1 MSTYNIN
8 YNFERCTDK
17 GSDKTFVND
26 GSMWCHVKAEAV
38 NGCTFKEEDTDCKI
52 EMFYNNRWM
61 PIYMNLKKV
70 TPDEDQLILNGEKS
84 GITSDGTFLHISFAF
99 TSRYM
104 GDADCYVKA
113 SLGTPKPVPT
123 LNVTN
128 NVAHTTYKKRTSG
141 SNTVITLICDTGY
154 TFDGVPTVTY
164 GGDPDDP
171 FAEASTA
178 DMTVSGDIATFS
190 LATDSYGG
198 SATLN
203 GNTKPKPVKPVS
215 VTNNVSHTTYK
226 TEVQGINT
234 KITLT
239 CDGGYTFEGVPRITY
254 GQSEHA
260 YMTVSGNVATFT
272 LATVSYNGVA
282 ILEGKTKTVVVIN
295 NVAHTTYKKEV
306 QGKNTVITL
315 TCDDGYTF
323 DGVPRITYGQSVHT
337 DMTVSGNVATFSL
350 ATDSYGGSCIL
361 EGKTR
366 AVAPPVQPVSVTNN
380 VAHTT
385 YQKEVQGDN
394 TVITLTCDSG
404 YTFDGTPTVTYGA
417 DPEDPFAEGTTE
429 NMTVSGNVAT
439 FTLATASYGGFAKLD
454 GNTKEVIPELQNN
467 ISGATYTTE
476 EDPFTEVTTVT
487 ITCNDGLV
495 FDGVPTV
502 KYVKTSGQQT
512 ILAATLN
519 ETNTVATAEISDL
532 KYIVSLDGNTKTKP
546 VVPTEPTVTNNVP
559 DSTESHTADGHSVT
573 VNLSSNNVMLNVS
586 CAYVATDGSSKNV
599 PVTVKVVVK
608 PLVDSS
614 NVTSNASVTLP
625 DVDFN
630 SPVVISGESKK
641 ALRIDYYLSGCS
653 TATQP
658 TYCFVGEPITFT
670 LNADSGNEFDEPD
683 KCKLIGY
690 SVFAPVY
697 TSPMEISEDKLTAT
711 GTITPTVGTSQRD
724 DFYIEV
730 HGVANPQSTPTKKY
744 GFINAY
750 VLNEKNLED
759 FANARFVPYTGE
771 VGSTKEDPISYDLGD
786 YINRV
791 KRFFFQVDKGS
802 SSKLMCGNFMVDTT
816 VYNLTSDSKVLS
828 FGSVEIPNVTQS
840 TADYDTELNMFVP
853 FIGLESLPVDL
864 IGHTVSLELRV
875 NLLGGGGVYVMT
887 CDDRIVWTKEVEPC
901 SDVLFRTQKQQIQVI
916 GGSKFDS
923 TYLMGLTPY
932 IVLQKKTITSTGVET
947 PSSRLTKVKDV
958 SGFTKMVNV
967 KFADTTNML
976 TDDVNT
982 IINILRNGFTL

>member
-1 MSTYNIN
+1 MAATYNIN
-8 YNFERCTDK
+8 YTFERCTDV
-17 GSDKTFVND
+17 GSDNTFVND
-26 GSMWCHVKAEAV
+26 GSTWCHIKAEAV
-38 NGCTFKEEDTDCKI
+38 NGCTFVENDSACKI
-52 EMFYNNRWM
+52 DMYYNDRWM
-61 PIYMNLKKV
+61 SIYFNLSKV
-70 TPDEDQLILNGEKS
+70 TPDEDQLVRNGEKS
-84 GITSDGTFLHISFAF
+84 GITSDGTFLHRRFSFPNGY
-99 TSRYM
+99 T
-104 GDADCYVKA
+104 GPADCYVKA
-113 SLGTPKPVPT
+113 SGGTPTPVPT

-128 NVAHTTYKKRTSG
+128 NVAHTTYKTKTSG
-141 SNTVITLICDTGY
+141 SNTVITLTCDDGF

-178 DMTVSGDIATFS
+178 DMTVSG
-190 LATDSYGG
+190 
-198 SATLN
+198 
-203 GNTKPKPVKPVS
+203 
-215 VTNNVSHTTYK
+215 
-226 TEVQGINT
+226 
-234 KITLT
+234 
-239 CDGGYTFEGVPRITY
+239 
-254 GQSEHA
+254 
-260 YMTVSGNVATFT
+260 
-272 LATVSYNGVA
+272 
-282 ILEGKTKTVVVIN
+282 
-295 NVAHTTYKKEV
+295 
-306 QGKNTVITL
+306 
-315 TCDDGYTF
+315 
-323 DGVPRITYGQSVHT
+323 
-337 DMTVSGNVATFSL
+337 NVATFSL
-350 ATDSYGGSCIL
+350 ATASYGGSATL
-361 EGKTR
+361 SGNTK

-404 YTFDGTPTVTYGA
+404 YTFDGVPTVTYGA
-417 DPEDPFAEGTTE
+417 DPEDPFSEGTTA

-454 GNTKEVIPELQNN
+454 GNTKEVIPE
-467 ISGATYTTE
+467 
-476 EDPFTEVTTVT
+476 
-487 ITCNDGLV
+487 
-495 FDGVPTV
+495 
-502 KYVKTSGQQT
+502 
-512 ILAATLN
+512 
-519 ETNTVATAEISDL
+519 
-532 KYIVSLDGNTKTKP
+532 P
-546 VVPTEPTVTNNVP
+546 VEPTEPTVTNNVP
-559 DSTESHTADGHSVT
+559 DSTESHTVDGHSVT
-573 VNLSSNNVMLNVS
+573 VNLSSKKVMLNVS
-586 CAYVATDGSSKNV
+586 CAYVGTDGSSKNV
-599 PVTVKVVVK
+599 PVTVNVVVND
-608 PLVDSS
+608 VADQN
-614 NVTSNASVTLP
+614 NVTSNASVVLP

-630 SPVVISGESKK
+630 SPIVITGESKK
-641 ALRIDYYLSGCS
+641 AMRIDYTLTGC
-653 TATQP
+653 TPVAQP
-658 TYCFVGEPITFT
+658 TYCFVGEPLTIT
-670 LNADSGNEFDEPD
+670 LNADSGNVFDEPD
-683 KCKLIGY
+683 KCKLTGY
-690 SVFAPVY
+690 STFAPMYVV
-697 TSPMEISEDKLTAT
+697 PMTISADKLTAT
-711 GTITPTVGTSQRD
+711 GTITPTVGSADRD
-724 DFYIEV
+724 DWYIIVE
-730 HGVANPQSTPTKKY
+730 GVANPQSTPTKKY

-759 FANARFVPYTGE
+759 FATSRFVQYTGD

-816 VYNLTSDSKVLS
+816 VYNLASDSKVLS

-840 TADYDTELNMFVP
+840 TADYDTELNLFVP

-864 IGHTVSLELRV
+864 IGSTVSLELRV

-947 PSSRLTKVKDV
+947 ASSRLTKVRDV

>member
-1 MSTYNIN
+1 MDYDIVYSFTNCVGIENNPKTYPSGGQDWIPMRARADEGCYFEDNVQTGTFEITYNGN
-8 YNFERCTDK
+8 YRSI
-17 GSDKTFVND
+17 GVQ
-26 GSMWCHVKAEAV
+26 A
-38 NGCTFKEEDTDCKI
+38 
-52 EMFYNNRWM
+52 R
-61 PIYMNLKKV
+61 KV
-70 TPDEDQLILNGEKS
+70 SPDEDQKVLDGGMS
-84 GITSDGTFLHISFAF
+84 GITSDGKFISWRFKPSTTF
-99 TSRYM
+99 T
-104 GDADCYVKA
+104 
-113 SLGTPKPVPT
+113 GT
-123 LNVTN
+123 
-128 NVAHTTYKKRTSG
+128 
-141 SNTVITLICDTGY
+141 
-154 TFDGVPTVTY
+154 
-164 GGDPDDP
+164 
-171 FAEASTA
+171 
-178 DMTVSGDIATFS
+178 
-190 LATDSYGG
+190 
-198 SATLN
+198 
-203 GNTKPKPVKPVS
+203 
-215 VTNNVSHTTYK
+215 
-226 TEVQGINT
+226 
-234 KITLT
+234 
-239 CDGGYTFEGVPRITY
+239 
-254 GQSEHA
+254 
-260 YMTVSGNVATFT
+260 ATFT
-272 LATVSYNGVA
+272 LAASGTPVLPVS
-282 ILEGKTKTVVVIN
+282 VIN
-295 NVAHTTYKKEV
+295 KVAHTTYKKEV
-306 QGKNTVITL
+306 QGSKTKITL

-323 DGVPRITYGQSVHT
+323 DGVPKVTYGTSEREH
-337 DMTVSGNVATFSL
+337 MTVSGNVATFTK
-350 ATDSYGGSCIL
+350 ATASYNGHAIL
-361 EGKTR
+361 EGKTK
-366 AVAPPVQPVSVTNN
+366 AVAPPVSVTNN

-417 DPEDPFAEGTTE
+417 DPEDPFSEGTTAD
-429 NMTVSGNVAT
+429 MTVSGNVAT
-439 FTLATASYGGFAKLD
+439 FTLATASYGGSATLG
-454 GNTKEVIPELQNN
+454 GNTKEVIPEPQNN
-467 ISGATYTTE
+467 ITGATYTKE
-476 EDPFTEVTTVT
+476 EDPFTESTTVT
-487 ITCNDGLV
+487 ITCNDGLM

-502 KYVKTSGQQT
+502 KYVNTTGQQT

-519 ETNTVATAEISDL
+519 DDKTVGTVVISDL
-532 KYIVSLDGNTKTKP
+532 KYIVSLDGNTKPKP

-559 DSTESHTADGHSVT
+559 DSTESHTVDGHSVT
-573 VNLSSNNVMLNVS
+573 VNLTSNKVMMNVS

-599 PVTVKVVVK
+599 PVTVKVVVT
-608 PLVDSS
+608 PLVDSGG
-614 NVTSNASVTLP
+614 VTSNASVILP

-641 ALRIDYYLSGCS
+641 ALRIDYYLSGCK
-653 TATQP
+653 TDVRP
-658 TYCFVGEPITFT
+658 TYWFVGEPLTVNLT
-670 LNADSGNEFDEPD
+670 ADSGNVFDEPD
-683 KCKLIGY
+683 KCKLVGY

-697 TSPMEISEDKLTAT
+697 TAPMEISEDKLTAT
-711 GTITPTVGTSQRD
+711 GTITPTVNTPQRD

-730 HGVANPQSTPTKKY
+730 HGVANPQTTPTKKY

-759 FANARFVPYTGE
+759 FATARFVPYTGE

-816 VYNLTSDSKVLS
+816 VYNLASDSKVLS
-828 FGSVEIPNVTQS
+828 FGSVEIPNTTQS
-840 TADYDTELNMFVP
+840 TADYDTELNLFVP

-864 IGHTVSLELRV
+864 IGHTVGLELRV

-901 SDVLFRTQKQQIQVI
+901 TDVLFRTQKQEVRVL

-947 PSSRLTKVKDV
+947 ASSRLTKVKDV

>member
-1 MSTYNIN
+1 MAATYNIN
-8 YNFERCTDK
+8 YTFERCTDV
-17 GSDKTFVND
+17 GSDKTFIND
-26 GSMWCHVKAEAV
+26 GSTWCHVKAEAV
-38 NGCTFKEEDTDCKI
+38 NGCTFVENDAACKI
-52 EMFYNNRWM
+52 DMYYNDRWTT
-61 PIYMNLKKV
+61 IYMNLSKV
-70 TPDEDQLILNGEKS
+70 SPEEDQLVRNGEKS
-84 GITSDGTFLHISFAF
+84 GITSDGTFLHRRFSFPDGY
-99 TSRYM
+99 T

-113 SLGTPKPVPT
+113 SGGTPTPVPT

-128 NVAHTTYKKRTSG
+128 NVAHTTYKTKTSG
-141 SNTVITLICDTGY
+141 SNTVITLTCDDGF

-171 FAEASTA
+171 FAESTTA
-178 DMTVSGDIATFS
+178 
-190 LATDSYGG
+190 
-198 SATLN
+198 
-203 GNTKPKPVKPVS
+203 
-215 VTNNVSHTTYK
+215 
-226 TEVQGINT
+226 
-234 KITLT
+234 
-239 CDGGYTFEGVPRITY
+239 
-254 GQSEHA
+254 
-260 YMTVSGNVATFT
+260 
-272 LATVSYNGVA
+272 
-282 ILEGKTKTVVVIN
+282 
-295 NVAHTTYKKEV
+295 
-306 QGKNTVITL
+306 
-315 TCDDGYTF
+315 
-323 DGVPRITYGQSVHT
+323 

-350 ATDSYGGSCIL
+350 ATASYGGSATL
-361 EGKTR
+361 SGNTK

-394 TVITLTCDSG
+394 TLITLTCDSG

-417 DPEDPFAEGTTE
+417 DPEDPFSEGTTA

-454 GNTKEVIPELQNN
+454 GNTKEVIPE
-467 ISGATYTTE
+467 
-476 EDPFTEVTTVT
+476 
-487 ITCNDGLV
+487 
-495 FDGVPTV
+495 
-502 KYVKTSGQQT
+502 
-512 ILAATLN
+512 
-519 ETNTVATAEISDL
+519 
-532 KYIVSLDGNTKTKP
+532 P
-546 VVPTEPTVTNNVP
+546 VEPTEPTVTNNVP
-559 DSTESHTADGHSVT
+559 GSTESHTVDGHSVT
-573 VNLSSNNVMLNVS
+573 VNLTSKNVMLNVS

-599 PVTVKVVVK
+599 PVTVNVVVDDIK
-608 PLVDSS
+608 DTD
-614 NVTSNASVTLP
+614 NVSSNASVTLP

-630 SPVVISGESKK
+630 SPIVITGESKK
-641 ALRIDYYLSGCS
+641 AMRIDYYLTGC
-653 TATQP
+653 TPVAQP
-658 TYCFVGEPITFT
+658 TYCFVGEPLTIT
-670 LNADSGNEFDEPD
+670 LSADSGNQFDEPD

-690 SVFAPVY
+690 SVFAPIY
-697 TSPMEISEDKLTAT
+697 TAPMTISEDKLTAT
-711 GTITPTVGTSQRD
+711 GTITPTVGSTDRN

-730 HGVANPQSTPTKKY
+730 HGVANPQTTPTKKY

-759 FANARFVPYTGE
+759 FATARFVPYTGD

-786 YINRV
+786 YVNRV

-816 VYNLTSDSKVLS
+816 VFNLASDTKVIS

-840 TADYDTELNMFVP
+840 TADYDTELNLFVP
-853 FIGLESLPVDL
+853 FIGLETLPVDL
-864 IGHTVSLELRV
+864 IGCTVGLELRV

-901 SDVLFRTQKQQIQVI
+901 TDVLFRTQKQEIQVL

-947 PSSRLTKVKDV
+947 ASSRLTKVKDV

-976 TDDVNT
+976 SDDVNT

>member
-8 YNFERCTDK
+8 TTFERCTDS
-17 GSDKTFVND
+17 GSDKTYVND
-26 GSMWCHVKAEAV
+26 GATWCHIKAEAV
-38 NGCTFKEEDTDCKI
+38 NGCLFKEEDPSCKI
-52 EMFYNNRWM
+52 EMFHNDRWVT
-61 PIYMNLKKV
+61 IYMNLKKV
-70 TPDEDQLILNGEKS
+70 TPDEDQLVLNGEKS
-84 GITSDGTFLHISFAF
+84 GITSDGTFLHRRF
-99 TSRYM
+99 TFPSGYM

-113 SLGTPKPVPT
+113 SLGTPTPVPT

-128 NVAHTTYKKRTSG
+128 NVAHTTYKTKTSG
-141 SNTVITLICDTGY
+141 SNTVITLTCDDGF

-178 DMTVSGDIATFS
+178 DMTVSG
-190 LATDSYGG
+190 
-198 SATLN
+198 
-203 GNTKPKPVKPVS
+203 
-215 VTNNVSHTTYK
+215 
-226 TEVQGINT
+226 
-234 KITLT
+234 
-239 CDGGYTFEGVPRITY
+239 
-254 GQSEHA
+254 
-260 YMTVSGNVATFT
+260 
-272 LATVSYNGVA
+272 
-282 ILEGKTKTVVVIN
+282 
-295 NVAHTTYKKEV
+295 
-306 QGKNTVITL
+306 
-315 TCDDGYTF
+315 
-323 DGVPRITYGQSVHT
+323 
-337 DMTVSGNVATFSL
+337 NVATFSL
-350 ATDSYGGSCIL
+350 ATASYGGSATL
-361 EGKTR
+361 SGNTK

-417 DPEDPFAEGTTE
+417 DPDDPFSEGTTE
-429 NMTVSGNVAT
+429 NMSVSGNVAT
-439 FTLATASYGGFAKLD
+439 FTLATASYGGFAKLE
-454 GNTKEVIPELQNN
+454 GNTKEVIPEPQNN

-476 EDPFTEVTTVT
+476 EDPFSESTTVT

-502 KYVKTSGQQT
+502 KYVNTSGQQT
-512 ILAATLN
+512 TVSTTVN

-546 VVPTEPTVTNNVP
+546 VAPTEPTVTNNVP
-559 DSTESHTADGHSVT
+559 DSTESHTVDGHSVT
-573 VNLSSNNVMLNVS
+573 VNLSSNKVMLNVS

-599 PVTVKVVVK
+599 PVTVNVVVK
-608 PLVDSS
+608 PLADNN
-614 NVTSNASVTLP
+614 NVTSNASVVLP

-630 SPVVISGESKK
+630 SPVVISGESKQ
-641 ALRIDYYLSGCS
+641 AMRIDYSLSGC
-653 TATQP
+653 TPVAQP
-658 TYCFVGEPITFT
+658 TYCFVGEPLTIT
-670 LNADSGNEFDEPD
+670 LNADSGNVFDEPD
-683 KCKLIGY
+683 KCKLTGY
-690 SVFAPVY
+690 STFAPMFIV
-697 TSPMEISEDKLTAT
+697 PMTISEDKLTAT
-711 GTITPTVGTSQRD
+711 GTITPTVGTAERD
-724 DFYIEV
+724 DWYIIV
-730 HGVANPQSTPTKKY
+730 DGVANPQSEPTKKY

-750 VLNEKNLED
+750 VLNEQNLED
-759 FANARFVPYTGE
+759 FATARFVQYTGD

-816 VYNLTSDSKVLS
+816 VYNLASDSKVLS
-828 FGSVEIPNVTQS
+828 FGSVEIPNTTQS
-840 TADYDTELNMFVP
+840 TADYDTELSLFVP

-864 IGHTVSLELRV
+864 IGHTVGLELRV

-901 SDVLFRTQKQQIQVI
+901 SDVLFRTQKQQIQII

-947 PSSRLTKVKDV
+947 ASSRLTKVKDV